1 MSIWISWVI
10 LAILTNLILAIE
22 FEKLNNIN
30 KTLKLIDYL
39 CIIIFSVIISVA
51 IINVDTSL
59 RFITNVVLVLILYK
73 IIFKLSITKTAI
85 TTCLIYI
92 IVLTSEMI
100 YTILFITLKI
110 DLLFFTNNIFGI
122 IIINILILLLTYI
135 IINNKFVNN
144 TFANI
149 INWYKDNKIVEAI
162 LLCVISELTIF
173 FLIYQNYSIE
183 KTKAYFFINNIFFI
197 GIVLF
202 IIGFFKQKT
211 DNSKLLHD
219 YDHLLEYSKEYEK
232 EVVEKS
238 KKQHEYKN
246 QLAIIENMIYPQNK
260 KAINYIRDL
269 LNEEKDD
276 KDSKVLEKLTY
287 IKSIGLKGFIH
298 FKIKE
303 MDNKKIESFID
314 VSEQL
319 NKNKLWKICY
329 ENLQDISR
337 CIGVYLDNAIEASSI
352 SDKKQ
357 ISLLTY
363 LENDNIVFL
372 ISNTYKGELDISK
385 FGNEGYSSKGK
396 NRGFGLSLVKEIIG
410 NNESLSQYKE
420 INGEYYTQ
428 KLYIKTK

>member
-1 MSIWISWVI
+1 MSIWISYFISDIINNLV
-10 LAILTNLILAIE
+10 LAIVFKKI
-22 FEKLNNIN
+22 NNIN
-30 KTLKLIDYL
+30 KKFKFIDYVYIIIASILTSLIIVFANQSMRLISKLVIILILYKLIYNISLVKTTITTCLMMVIIVISEMIFTIMVVVANLNPIFFRATFL
-39 CIIIFSVIISVA
+39 CIIIINLLIILLVYLIFNIKVIKNVFSNIVCWSDNKSIKAIISCILA
-51 IINVDTSL
+51 EIIL
-59 RFITNVVLVLILYK
+59 
-73 IIFKLSITKTAI
+73 A
-85 TTCLIYI
+85 
-92 IVLTSEMI
+92 
-100 YTILFITLKI
+100 
-110 DLLFFTNNIFGI
+110 LL
-122 IIINILILLLTYI
+122 
-135 IINNKFVNN
+135 
-144 TFANI
+144 A
-149 INWYKDNKIVEAI
+149 
-162 LLCVISELTIF
+162 
-173 FLIYQNYSIE
+173 YQNYKINSSID
-183 KTKAYFFINNIFFI
+183 FFIICNLFLVWVVIF
-197 GIVLF
+197 V
-202 IIGFFKQKT
+202 IGFFKEKT
-211 DNSKLLHD
+211 SNNKLLHD

-260 KAINYIRDL
+260 KAINYIKDL

-287 IKSIGLKGFIH
+287 IKSTGLKGFIH

-314 VSEQL
+314 ISEQL
-319 NKNKLWKICY
+319 NKSKLWKICDS
-329 ENLQDISR
+329 NLQDISR
-337 CIGVYLDNAIEASSI
+337 CLGVYLDNAIESSSI

-363 LENDNIVFL
+363 LENDTIVFL

-396 NRGFGLSLVKEIIG
+396 NRGFGLSLAKEIIG

-420 INGEYYTQ
+420 INGKYYTQ